1 MHVGAVPGSW
11 LNRTGSSVQGLVVER
26 PQRVEVSLRQEL
38 SRLARFGANIV
49 DAHSCF
55 ILLPSAV
62 LDLFSSSLNIG
73 SPSLKN
79 SYRSD
84 MLELAGY
91 HSLSNDIRP
100 GCIISRETGLI
111 GWVAKHQRAIHVSP
125 FEHDSRT
132 LGTYAHDQQLK
143 SFMGVPVNLQCDRQ
157 VDVSLTGVVA
167 CDSKKAFAFSKL
179 QGKLLEEFALQV
191 AQTLNLYTALLE
203 NKEPQQNWI
212 GFLER
217 AHQLAE
223 ALSMESIEILRLRFP
238 SATTLEAQ
246 FGTTR
251 LCEIFEQVERLIQQ
265 ALPPHFPLM
274 RLPSGDILLVVD
286 NMMTSFY
293 EAKIS
298 AICNHVASTRG
309 SLQPTFTK
317 RSWKDKGCRNI
328 SIEDLIS
335 RSSHSVDT
343 IELQRGMVYEHRRA

>member
-1 MHVGAVPGSW
+1 M
-11 LNRTGSSVQGLVVER
+11 ER

-62 LDLFSSSLNIG
+62 LDLFASRVSLGAPN
-73 SPSLKN
+73 LKN

-84 MLELAGY
+84 LLELAGY
-91 HSLSNDIRP
+91 HSLSNDIVP
-100 GCIISRETGLI
+100 GCIIPGESGLL
-111 GWVAKHQRAIHVSP
+111 GWVAKHQRPIHVSP

-143 SFMGVPVNLQCDRQ
+143 SFMGVPISVRCSAQADLTH
-157 VDVSLTGVVA
+157 TGVVA

-179 QGKLLEEFALQV
+179 QGKLLEEFAAQV
-191 AQTLNLYTALLE
+191 SETVQLHAALLE
-203 NKEPQQNWI
+203 NREPQQNWI

-217 AHQLAE
+217 AHQLAD
-223 ALSMESIEILRLRFP
+223 ALSMESIEILRIRFQNA
-238 SATTLEAQ
+238 SNIETRY
-246 FGTTR
+246 GTSR
-251 LCEIFEQVERLIQQ
+251 LWELYEQVERLIQQ
-265 ALPPHFPLM
+265 ALPPHFPLL
-274 RLPSGDILLVVD
+274 RLPTGELLLVLD

-298 AICNHVASTRG
+298 AICSHLSSSRG
-309 SLQPTFTK
+309 ALQPSFIK
-317 RSWKDKGCRNI
+317 RSWKEKGCRNAP
-328 SIEDLIS
+328 IEELIS
-335 RSSHSVDT
+335 RSSESSET